1 MEQAPNL
8 KLILTAGVGSD
19 HVDLGEAANRNITVA
34 EQTASNVVSVAEHAV
49 MCVLNLV
56 RNFVPQYN
64 QVVNG
69 EWDIAGAAK
78 RAYDLEGKTVGIY
91 GAGAIGQLVAVRLK
105 PLDVKMYYYKRSH
118 LSNTEEAVCGF
129 RYTRLDDMLAHCA
142 SS

>member
-1 MEQAPNL
+1 MDQAPNL